1 MSETPEQAERRRE
14 RQRKNSQA
22 YRERHPEKHRESRR
36 QCDNKRRRGTGW
48 RPKHPRKTYAYVP
61 KPKAP
66 VAVGKPALSEWAL
79 DVKAR
84 FLAWRKA
91 A

>member
-1 MSETPEQAERRRE
+1 MPETPEQVERRRE

-22 YRERHPEKHRESRR
+22 YRERHPEQARESRR

-48 RPKHPRKTYAYVP
+48 RPKHPRKTYAYAYVP
-61 KPKAP
+61 KPK
-66 VAVGKPALSEWAL
+66 KPRLNEWAL